1 MTEVPTVRSRSAV
14 IDHPPPRLRAM
25 SKGHLSGSK
34 GGPFSR
40 RRDKRQLEHLAES
53 SDRDVARAAA
63 AAHVKVI
70 EDHAEASNR
79 ERETDKPDPEDEGP
93 LPIRTGGFHVRA
105 VPIDQPI
112 GE

>member
-1 MTEVPTVRSRSAV
+1 
-14 IDHPPPRLRAM
+14 M
-25 SKGHLSGSK
+25 SKGHLPGSK
-34 GGPFSR
+34 GGPFQR

-53 SDRDVARAAA
+53 SDRDVALAAA
-63 AAHVKVI
+63 AAHVRVI
-70 EDHAEASNR
+70 EDQTDASNQ
-79 ERETDKPDPEDEGP
+79 EREKNQPDSGGEEGP